1 MLPGNELA
9 PKAHIAGF
17 SFPVKQPHDQLID
30 WELAGIAINDP
41 SQGLRVQLWTL
52 EGKLNETT
60 GLIDVIVSA
69 PSVAPTVLFS
79 GADISEVAL
88 SFDQNMNPFVAYMQA
103 GSAKIYWYDPLIPGM
118 THTTLPSG
126 CYDLRCTLDDKRG
139 FAVGDSDIVLAYIR
153 AGNLCVR
160 YQSDRYG
167 VENIQR
173 AGAGSNARLVSM
185 AMNNGSRLQFRLR
198 NYELTGDP
206 GALVATEPFLG
217 DIVYDLCRQAGIP
230 PENIDVSELYDPVKD
245 RVPGLLVDS
254 DDGLDKPISWLMD
267 MFQFDKVEHGGK
279 LRFIKRGRPVVARIP
294 FNKLVDDYPKTL
306 KRTERDR
313 AKLPRTVNINHI
325 DPDGGFAK
333 NKQSASRRTN
343 MSAGTGTKNIE
354 SRVVLKAGQAADA
367 ALRKLKILHN
377 EYEDFEFTTRLEYTY
392 LTPGDVVEVED
403 FDGTW
408 YRMHLTE
415 RNEDDGNIKWE
426 AETDGGY
433 LVYDNVAV
441 PGKPLDPPVSTTPGT
456 IGETELDIFNL
467 PVNRDTNDELVLYVG
482 ARGGG
487 SGWDGAALYASPDGG
502 TTYSDTGTVIE
513 FAANIGETLTAV
525 TSTSTS
531 VEVLVPE
538 PLSSATAAQLNA
550 GANRAII
557 GDEEVQWQDATLLGM
572 SGALYHYNLTGL
584 RRNVL
589 HSGAEAWGSGIRFAE
604 FNDAI
609 IAARIDRSYY
619 GATLYYKAV
628 SLGGTVDGATA
639 LSYAFTYAA
648 SQTEWPVTN
657 VVVTAAATGGITVT
671 WDGSPRIGTFGPS
684 PYHSKYMIGY
694 RVKFSDGHTID
705 TTLETVTYASG
716 LMGTVVEV
724 RALNSITGEGPLA
737 DGSGEVDPGDVPS
750 FSFAGSLPDGYA
762 GVPYVLFNGE
772 GGVLAKGGYW
782 DANVRGF
789 AVPAIGAFC
798 TTPTTLD
805 GFRLAGIPTTAG
817 TYTSSVYL
825 DSSAPP
831 PEGPHDT
838 VIAQSI
844 EVLPR
849 PSFATFDFT
858 FRQEFFSRLVDTSP
872 PWKKFEFYNGGSMWF
887 YGFTSG
893 KRVAQ
898 FKIAGSTFPVLIG
911 INNAKGELSIGDN
924 AIGVGPFGAAHSAN
938 DGTYSVELDAGTG
951 DYWIYKDGD
960 GLKKSGNIGLD
971 AGKQYR
977 ICVTSEYVQTFTVE
991 GNAGNESWFMPITQ
1005 SGHTGIP
1012 MPSIPIPAAWASID
1026 PPTAASM
1033 QGGGSRGCFVA
1044 AKAAVQCV
1052 VKGNKGYTTGRHR
1065 FLITGS
1071 ARSGICVAGFDAT
1084 DAAAGLGAA
1093 GTHDSVGWGRGAG
1106 FGTLSWCFSG
1116 ANGSMDLVMPAP
1128 GIYPFPIFAL
1138 DADGNTLKVCGQQA
1152 NGDVVVLQTVSLPSG
1167 KTWFIA
1173 ATGQPTACV
1182 LTYDPPG
1189 PSGYADAVVP

>member
-1 MLPGNELA
+1 MFPLNELA
-9 PKAHIAGF
+9 TPSHFAGF
-17 SFPVKQPHDQLID
+17 AYPVKSSAPIDDKQD
-30 WELAGIAINDP
+30 WEMGGTGLNDP
-41 SQGLRVQLWTL
+41 SGGLLVQLWKFTL
-52 EGKLNETT
+52 VVDEETT
-60 GLIDVIVSA
+60 IGSVYVEA
-69 PSVAPTVLFS
+69 PSVAATLLF
-79 GADISEVAL
+79 ADEDISEIAGA
-88 SFDQNMNPFVAYMQA
+88 FDQNMNPVVAYMQSGNPKLWWWDPTA
-103 GSAKIYWYDPLIPGM
+103 GAMVHTALPG
-118 THTTLPSG
+118 G
-126 CYDLRCTLDDKRG
+126 AFDLRVALDDKRA
-139 FAVGDSDIVLAYIR
+139 FNVADSDVILSY
-153 AGNLCVR
+153 VR
-160 YQSDRYG
+160 GGSLYYRYERERYAIEHLLKEG
-167 VENIQR
+167 VSGLISIGMNV
-173 AGAGSNARLVSM
+173 VSCFQW
-185 AMNNGSRLQFRLR
+185 RYF
-198 NYELTGDP
+198 GD
-206 GALVATEPFLG
+206 GDGEFTDPFLG
-217 DIVYDLCRQAGIP
+217 DIVYDLCRQAGIA
-230 PENIDVSELYDPVKD
+230 PERIDVSELYDPVKD

-267 MFQFDKVEHGGK
+267 MFQFDKVEHGKK

-313 AKLPRTVNINHI
+313 AKLPRAVNINHI

-408 YRMHLTE
+408 YRVHLTE

-502 TTYSDTGTVIE
+502 TTYNDTGTVIE

-609 IAARIDRSYY
+609 IAVRIDRSYY

-705 TTLETVTYASG
+705 TTSETVTYASG

-737 DGSGEVDPGDVPS
+737 DGSGEVDPGEIPGFLFSGS
-750 FSFAGSLPDGYA
+750 FPDGYV
-762 GVPYVLFNGE
+762 GVPYDIWTGE
-772 GGVLAKGGYW
+772 CGIVASGGFW

-789 AVPAIGAFC
+789 VAPGIGAYNRYSAS
-798 TTPTTLD
+798 LD
-805 GFRLAGIPTTAG
+805 GFSLIGIPHEAG
-817 TYTSSVYL
+817 TFTSHVYV
-825 DSSAPP
+825 DASAPDP
-831 PEGPHDT
+831 TKTGSQN
-838 VIAQSI
+838 INQSVTI
-844 EVLPR
+844 GPR
-849 PSFATFDFT
+849 PSYGMLDLR
-858 FRQEFFSRLVDTSP
+858 FRQHAYQATMMDTTP
-872 PWKKFEFYNGGSMWF
+872 AFKKFSVTGATSFFF
-887 YGFTSG
+887 YGVTSG
-893 KRVAQ
+893 KVCGQ
-898 FKIAGSTFPVLIG
+898 FKITGATESFLIG
-911 INNAKGELSIGDN
+911 ISNAKGELTIGDSTCG
-924 AIGVGPFGAAHSAN
+924 IGPFGPATYATSVN
-938 DGTYSVELDAGTG
+938 GTFSVELDAGTG
-951 DYWIYKDGD
+951 DYWIYKDGT
-960 GLKKSGNIGLD
+960 GLVKSGNVPLD

-977 ICVTSEYVQTFTVE
+977 ICFTTEYVQNLTLE
-991 GNAGNESWFMPITQ
+991 CNGGNEAWFMPVTQ
-1005 SGHTGIP
+1005 TGHGGIP
-1012 MPSIPIPAAWASID
+1012 FPVLPTPLAWAYVD
-1026 PPTAASM
+1026 PDYAYAF
-1033 QGGGSRGCFVA
+1033 QGDGYYGAKVA
-1044 AKAAVQCV
+1044 AKGTGGATL
-1052 VKGNKGYTTGRHR
+1052 VKSNAIYSSGKWR
-1065 FLITGS
+1065 FLITGA
-1071 ARSGICVAGFDAT
+1071 ARVGICADAQT
-1084 DAAAGLGAA
+1084 AADGGLGAP
-1093 GTHDSVGWGRGAG
+1093 GGHDSVGWGRNNN
-1106 FGTLSWCFSG
+1106 FGTLWWNLG
-1116 ANGSMDLVMPAP
+1116 GTPGSMDLFLPAP
-1128 GIYPFPIFAL
+1128 GTYPYPIFAL
-1138 DADGNTLKVCGQQA
+1138 DADGDTLKVCGQQA
-1152 NGDVVVLQTVSLPSG
+1152 NGDVTVLHTLNLPAGGAWRAAASNPG
-1167 KTWFIA
+1167 IA
-1173 ATGQPTACV
+1173 SV
-1182 LTYDPPG
+1182 ITYNPPG
-1189 PSGYADAVVP
+1189 PAGYSDAVVP

>member
-1 MLPGNELA
+1 MFPLNELA
-9 PKAHIAGF
+9 TPSHFAGF
-17 SFPVKQPHDQLID
+17 AYPVKSSAPIDDKQD
-30 WELAGIAINDP
+30 WEMGGIGLNDP
-41 SQGLRVQLWTL
+41 SGGLLVQLWKFTL
-52 EGKLNETT
+52 VVDEETT
-60 GLIDVIVSA
+60 VGSVYVEA
-69 PSVAPTVLFS
+69 PSVAATLLF
-79 GADISEVAL
+79 AAEDISEIAGA
-88 SFDQNMNPFVAYMQA
+88 FDQNMNPVVAYMQSGSPKLWWWDPTA
-103 GSAKIYWYDPLIPGM
+103 GAMVHTALPG
-118 THTTLPSG
+118 G
-126 CYDLRCTLDDKRG
+126 AFDLRVALDDKRA
-139 FAVGDSDIVLAYIR
+139 FNVADSDVILSYVRGGSLYY
-153 AGNLCVR
+153 R
-160 YQSDRYG
+160 YQRERYASEHLLKEG
-167 VENIQR
+167 VSGLISIGMNV
-173 AGAGSNARLVSM
+173 VSCFQWRYY
-185 AMNNGSRLQFRLR
+185 GDGDGQF
-198 NYELTGDP
+198 TD
-206 GALVATEPFLG
+206 PFLG

-313 AKLPRTVNINHI
+313 AKLPRSVNINHI

-408 YRMHLTE
+408 YRVHLTE

-609 IAARIDRSYY
+609 IAVRIDRSYY

-639 LSYAFTYAA
+639 LSYDFTYAA

-737 DGSGEVDPGDVPS
+737 DGSGEVDPGDIPS
-750 FSFAGSLPDGYA
+750 FLFSGSFPDGYVGLPYEVWNGDA
-762 GVPYVLFNGE
+762 GIAAS
-772 GGVLAKGGYW
+772 GGMW
-782 DANVRGF
+782 DANARGF
-789 AVPAIGAFC
+789 VAPGVGVYT
-798 TTPTTLD
+798 TTPTFLD
-805 GFRLAGIPTTAG
+805 GFRAVGIPHEAG
-817 TYTSSVYL
+817 TFTSSVYL
-825 DSSAPP
+825 DAS
-831 PEGPHDT
+831 GPDPAKSGSTT
-838 VIAQSI
+838 VTQSVTI
-844 EVLPR
+844 NPKPTYSLLDIR
-849 PSFATFDFT
+849 
-858 FRQEFFSRLVDTSP
+858 FRQHAYQATMLDTTP
-872 PWKKFEFYNGGSMWF
+872 PWKKFQVDGACSFHF
-887 YGFTSG
+887 YGVTTG
-893 KRVAQ
+893 KVVGQ
-898 FKIAGSTFPVLIG
+898 FKIVGATSPVLIG
-911 INNAKGELSIGDN
+911 IHSAKGALTWGDFSIG
-924 AIGVGPFGAAHSAN
+924 IGPFDVATFAGSS
-938 DGTYSVELDAGTG
+938 GTYSVELNADTG
-951 DYWIYKDGD
+951 DFWIYKDGT
-960 GLKKSGNIGLD
+960 GLVHSGNLPLL

-977 ICVTSEYVQTFTVE
+977 ICVTTEYVQTYTIE
-991 GNAGNESWFMPITQ
+991 ANGGNEAWFMPVTQ
-1005 SGHTGIP
+1005 AGHTGIP
-1012 MPSIPIPAAWASID
+1012 MPSFPIPIAWGSASPD
-1026 PPTAASM
+1026 MAASVAGDAYNGATFATEISAFPHVAKTNAAYSSGKHRWKIS
-1033 QGGGSRGCFVA
+1033 GG
-1044 AKAAVQCV
+1044 
-1052 VKGNKGYTTGRHR
+1052 
-1065 FLITGS
+1065 
-1071 ARSGICVAGFDAT
+1071 RSVGICVAGFNET
-1084 DAAAGLGAA
+1084 YGVLGAA
-1093 GTHDSVGWGRGAG
+1093 GSPDSIGWEIATGK
-1106 FGTLSWCFSG
+1106 LSWCFGG
-1116 ANGSMDLVMPAP
+1116 AAGSKTIAMPAP
-1128 GIYPFPIFAL
+1128 GLAPWPIWAL
-1138 DADGNTLKVCGQQA
+1138 DADGDTIKICGQNA
-1152 NGDVVVLQTVSLPSG
+1152 AGDVVVLDTINLPAG
-1167 KTWFIA
+1167 NTWYGAEYNA
-1173 ATGQPTACV
+1173 ADAGSIITGIV
-1182 LTYDPPG
+1182 PG